1 MKTYKQFTEAAALAI
16 PAAMKM
22 APYVI
27 PAAGA
32 AANIFKGMMQSD
44 ASDKFKAKQRPTSR
58 RGKASY
64 KDKLRAKQRQDSD
77 QHGPSFEKDAVDNA
91 ARRREQNRLTPDQR
105 LDNLIGKAARELG
118 IKLPEENKHRDAK
131 LFGQYKMLQ
140 NPKPPL
146 RPLQDKT
153 EESMI

>member
-44 ASDKFKAKQRPTSR
+44 ASDKFKARQRGGKLSPGEVQR
-58 RGKASY
+58 RQARE
-64 KDKLRAKQRQDSD
+64 DRRA
-77 QHGPSFEKDAVDNA
+77 E
-91 ARRREQNRLTPDQR
+91 ARRRAQENAPKRKEVEPTIQTPKKKREKVDPALERAAGQILDRLR
-105 LDNLIGKAARELG
+105 N
-118 IKLPEENKHRDAK
+118 EENKHRDAK

-140 NPKPPL
+140 DAKPPL
-146 RPLQDKT
+146 TPLQVLKQKKA
-153 EESMI
+153 